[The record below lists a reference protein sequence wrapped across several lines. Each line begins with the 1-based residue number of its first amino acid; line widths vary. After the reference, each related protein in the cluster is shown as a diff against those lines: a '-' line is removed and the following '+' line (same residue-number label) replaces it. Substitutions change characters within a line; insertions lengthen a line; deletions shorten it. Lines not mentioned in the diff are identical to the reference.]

1 MHSQTKSK
9 MLIVLDKYHPILL
22 KENMK
27 AAPDKSHFFFTR
39 VKFLGHIIE
48 GNTIVPLKSRI
59 DAIIKLQPP

>member
-27 AAPDKSHFFFTR
+27 AAPDKSHFFSP
-39 VKFLGHIIE
+39 V
-48 GNTIVPLKSRI
+48 
-59 DAIIKLQPP
+59 